1 MSRSEMGEPTTKQHE
16 GTFEGDENILYLDF
30 GNVTQASVFIKT
42 HQSLYLKWVYCIVCE
57 L

>member
-1 MSRSEMGEPTTKQHE
+1 MGELTTKQHE
-16 GTFEGDENILYLDF
+16 GAFEGDENILYLDF

-42 HQSLYLKWVYCIVCE
+42 HQSLYLKWVYFIVCE